1 MVREYAYVFAAVCPS
16 LGKMTALILPY
27 CNKDMTRLLPRQ
39 VAIDFEK
46 YFVITLLDR
55 ASWHTSD
62 PLVVPENIR
71 LIPQLAGSPE
81 LSPTEHVW
89 DDLREKE
96 MANHAFESLDQVEDS
111 LCKGINRLCDNPEYL
126 KKMTNLPYL
135 NRNFLD
141 AT

>member
-1 MVREYAYVFAAVCPS
+1 MIAP
-16 LGKMTALILPY
+16 KMITALSSLSLKM
-27 CNKDMTRLLPRQ
+27 KDDRAELTRQ
-39 VAIDFEK
+39 
-46 YFVITLLDR
+46 ITLLDR